1 MKPFSLP
8 ILIFV
13 LASSFC
19 LVCRTKGEFT
29 DEDSGKDVSSQ
40 PELSDFKQI
49 EKVMERENNLF
60 IDGLDTQL
68 AKLKEIEEKEKEL
81 SIQSLPKES
90 ESKPGMQAQPI
101 FQQLGDMEEY
111 VQAKR
116 LLESKK
122 ASIKE
127 ETAELITGRNQL
139 IQKEMQGL
147 QELMNQEVKM
157 EANLGQKME
166 EMVQQV
172 LKEEPNL
179 IESMEILPSSAT
191 PPKQVAEEAVVSQ
204 AIPIPA
210 VKLIAS
216 PPPAPVSVPAPAH
229 VFVPPPPPPPAPK
242 NKLLGFPVF
251 SRRNF
256 NEKKGKK
263 KQKKILHSIR
273 VNRVAPRRGAI
284 PPPAPKNLPKLLIKQ
299 KGGRP

>member
-19 LVCRTKGEFT
+19 LVCRTECEFT
-29 DEDSGKDVSSQ
+29 GEDSGKDVSSQ

-49 EKVMERENNLF
+49 EKVMEHENNLF

-90 ESKPGMQAQPI
+90 ESKPGIQVQPT

-122 ASIKE
+122 ASIRE
-127 ETAELITGRNQL
+127 ETAELIAGRNQL

-166 EMVQQV
+166 EVVQQV
-172 LKEEPNL
+172 LKEEPKL
-179 IESMEILPSSAT
+179 IESMENLPSSAT
-191 PPKQVAEEAVVSQ
+191 PPKQAAEEAVVSQ

-216 PPPAPVSVPAPAH
+216 PPPAPAH
-229 VFVPPPPPPPAPK
+229 VFVPPPPPPAPK

-263 KQKKILHSIR
+263 KPKKILHSIR

-284 PPPAPKNLPKLLIKQ
+284 PPPAPKNLPKPLIKQ